1 MTVDESSPPP
11 PRAYHP
17 LTGEPL
23 NGLLYVSLTAPATPA
38 PPLPPA
44 ESSSKS
50 KGKEKAVAPLSP
62 ASPSLRSRAARNKRS
77 PPRSSRGHRKATKS
91 PIASGSKVAA
101 SAAPAAS
108 FEADHIDNTIYARAF
123 HPSID
128 LQFHE
133 PPSRQALESMKL
145 SMLPSAPDS
154 LTK

>member
-23 NGLLYVSLTAPATPA
+23 NGLLYVSLTAPAMPA

-62 ASPSLRSRAARNKRS
+62 PCLLLSVVVPRAINGLHLVQAGVVARPPSL
-77 PPRSSRGHRKATKS
+77 PRCFWK
-91 PIASGSKVAA
+91 
-101 SAAPAAS
+101 
-108 FEADHIDNTIYARAF
+108 
-123 HPSID
+123 
-128 LQFHE
+128 
-133 PPSRQALESMKL
+133 
-145 SMLPSAPDS
+145 
-154 LTK
+154 